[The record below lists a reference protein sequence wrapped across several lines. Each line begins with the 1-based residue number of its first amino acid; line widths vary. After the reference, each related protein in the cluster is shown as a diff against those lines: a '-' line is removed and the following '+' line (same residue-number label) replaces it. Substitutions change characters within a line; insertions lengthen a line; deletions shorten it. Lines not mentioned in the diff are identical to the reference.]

1 MQQPKPKI
9 PCSEKVPTRREARRN
24 SRSSRSCSSSG
35 DQTGS
40 TKWIAEA
47 LFGRPVLPLDA
58 FAFGRSF
65 GRRARK
71 LFPEKLLHVLKG
83 VRSGINEISE
93 RQAAQAG
100 GESQ

>member
-1 MQQPKPKI
+1 MQQLKPKT
-9 PCSEKVPTRREARRN
+9 PCSEKVPNRQGSRRK
-24 SRSSRSCSSSG
+24 SRSSRGDPSSE

-100 GESQ
+100 GERQ